1 MELGIF
7 AMPLHHPNRDWQT
20 VLQEDREMIIMAD
33 KLGYS
38 EVWIGEHVASK
49 GEPIIYP
56 LMFLASVIG
65 ETEQIK
71 LGTGVI
77 NLPHRHPAHVAG
89 EVAML
94 DQMSNGRVLF
104 GIGPGGLSCDAE
116 LFDHLDGEERGR
128 MMVEAIDIMEYIWTH
143 DPPYEFKGEYWNL
156 SITDAVIPD
165 LGVGSMGK
173 PLQKPF
179 PPIAYAMRSPRS
191 AASELA
197 ASRNWIPI
205 AGNFIPSDFVRS
217 QWLGFEEAC
226 NKLGIKADR
235 NRWRVARSILVAE
248 SDEQAHDYIH
258 APDGMFRFYF
268 RYLFTL
274 AKMRGKPGEPDEAAK
289 AEIEAGVDQALE
301 TMVIAGSADTVLDKL
316 IAFRDEV
323 GHFGTLVSTGHDW
336 DDADLWRN
344 SIRSLAEDVMP
355 RFSQHAEAS

>member
-7 AMPLHHPNRDWQT
+7 AMPLHHPDRDWQT
-20 VLQEDREMIIMAD
+20 VLQEDREMIILAD

-65 ETEQIK
+65 ETKQIK

-116 LFDHLDGEERGR
+116 LFDHLDGDERGR

-143 DPPYEFKGEYWNL
+143 DPPYIFEGEFWNV
-156 SITDAVIPD
+156 TVKDAVIPY
-165 LGVGSMGK
+165 LGVGTMGK
-173 PLQKPF
+173 PFQKPF

-191 AASELA
+191 AAAELA
-197 ASRNWIPI
+197 AGRDWIPI
-205 AGNFIPSDFVRS
+205 AGNFIPSDFVRT
-217 QWLGFEEAC
+217 QWEGFEEAC
-226 NKLGIKADR
+226 DKLGKPA
-235 NRWRVARSILVAE
+235 NRDIWRVARSILVAD
-248 SDEQAHDYIH
+248 SDAAAHAYVH
-258 APDGMFRFYF
+258 APDGVFRFYF

-274 AKMRGKPGEPDEAAK
+274 AKMRGKPGAPDDDAK
-289 AEIEAGVDQALE
+289 AEIEAQVDDALD

-336 DDADLWRN
+336 DDADLWRG
-344 SIRSLAEDVMP
+344 SMRALAEDMMP
-355 RFSQHAEAS
+355 RFAAHAAAG

>member
-7 AMPLHHPNRDWQT
+7 AMPLHHPDRDWQT
-20 VLQEDREMIIMAD
+20 VLQEDREMIILAD

-65 ETEQIK
+65 ETKQIK

-116 LFDHLDGEERGR
+116 LFDHLDGDERGR

-143 DPPYEFKGEYWNL
+143 DPPYIFEGEFWNV
-156 SITDAVIPD
+156 TVKDAVIPY
-165 LGVGSMGK
+165 LGVGTMGK
-173 PLQKPF
+173 PFQKPF

-191 AASELA
+191 AAAELA
-197 ASRNWIPI
+197 AGRDWIPI
-205 AGNFIPSDFVRS
+205 AGNFIPSDFVRT
-217 QWLGFEEAC
+217 QWEGFEEAC
-226 NKLGIKADR
+226 DKLGKPA
-235 NRWRVARSILVAE
+235 NRDIWRVARSILVAD
-248 SDEQAHDYIH
+248 SDAAAHAYVH
-258 APDGMFRFYF
+258 APDGVFRFYF

-274 AKMRGKPGEPDEAAK
+274 AKMRGKPGAPDDATK
-289 AEIEAGVDQALE
+289 AEIEAQVDDALD

-336 DDADLWRN
+336 DDADLWRGLM
-344 SIRSLAEDVMP
+344 RALAEDVMP
-355 RFSQHAEAS
+355 RFAAHAAAG